1 MCWPV
6 AIPFIMMGVSAL
18 AGAGMAAVKI
28 NQQNKVASA
37 EMEAATNAA
46 RNDFMILQEKEQ
58 QVHQQEADEAT
69 ARMNAAQIERA
80 KMRAAFGETNMVGN
94 TALHLLATSFVSESW
109 DIGVMQ
115 ANERNKMLQIKAE
128 KDKVFSDEMSR
139 INAAKAKITSSDMA
153 ALQIAM
159 AGFGGAMSSY
169 SKSNAPASTTS
180 LSGLDNSTV
189 SAPETWSYGGGE

>member
-1 MCWPV
+1 
-6 AIPFIMMGVSAL
+6 MMGVSAL